1 MNSSC
6 SFFICR
12 QNAKQIVTSQ
22 NYMYVDLIMYLYYS
36 ERNKGKIQANK
47 ETNWYNVMHYQR
59 QQTMG

>member
-6 SFFICR
+6 SYFICR

-22 NYMYVDLIMYLYYS
+22 NYVDLIMYLYYS

-47 ETNWYNVMHYQR
+47 ETNWYNVMQYQR
-59 QQTMG
+59 QQTIG